1 MSKTQQLLDSLNS
14 LKNSN
19 EQQSAS
25 QSLTGKLSPVESNFI
40 DEKYIDRLYGGYN
53 QMPRLIQAD
62 GSVYTGKI
70 YKKSRPRPRIDGSGN
85 FKQTIYVTAD
95 NRWFDNSGMPIE
107 KPNTVDDEVENN
119 DTTTD

>member
-1 MSKTQQLLDSLNS
+1 MSKTQELLNSLNS

-19 EQQSAS
+19 EQQSAT
-25 QSLTGKLSPVESNFI
+25 QSLTGKLSPVESNYI
-40 DEKYIDRLYGGYN
+40 NEKYIDRIYSGYN

-95 NRWFDNSGMPIE
+95 DRWFDNSGIPIE
-107 KPNTVDDEVENN
+107 KPNTVDEEIENN